1 MQRREKG
8 TGTIFQRECGT
19 WSGRVSIGRG
29 SDGKTKYKYFSGKT
43 EAEVKRKI
51 REYNKSGPPTSPQ
64 QILLKDY
71 LMNWL
76 VRGDMNT
83 GCFPLLHNTYVKPY
97 LYGKCRKQ
105 SLFGMNTEFRCNI
118 PTNVLI

>member
-8 TGTIFQRECGT
+8 TGTIFQRDSGT

-29 SDGKTKYKYFSGKT
+29 GNGKIKYKYFSRKT

-51 REYNKSGPPTSPQ
+51 REYNKSGRPQNPQ

-71 LMNWL
+71 LMSWLTNPEAEIHPLVCHAKTENWQATL
-76 VRGDMNT
+76 ENAR
-83 GCFPLLHNTYVKPY
+83 
-97 LYGKCRKQ
+97 
-105 SLFGMNTEFRCNI
+105 
-118 PTNVLI
+118 

>member
-8 TGTIFQRECGT
+8 TGTIFQRESGT
-19 WSGRVSIGRG
+19 WYGRVSIGRG

-64 QILLKDY
+64 QILLKDC

-83 GCFPLLHNTYVKPY
+83 GCFPFLHKTYVKPY
-97 LYGKCRKQ
+97 LYEKCRKQ
-105 SLFGMNTEFRCNI
+105 SLVGTDTEFRCNI